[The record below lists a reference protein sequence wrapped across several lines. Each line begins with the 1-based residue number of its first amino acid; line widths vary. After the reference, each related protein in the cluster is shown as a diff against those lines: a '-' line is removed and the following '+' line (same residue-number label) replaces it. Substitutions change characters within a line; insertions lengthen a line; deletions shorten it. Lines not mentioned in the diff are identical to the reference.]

1 MSGQLLSSKVVVVEE
16 EPRVRGIPA
25 VPTSIAGAVGVTERG
40 PIGEP
45 VLCSSF
51 EEFEARFG
59 GFTADSDL
67 ALAAMGFFE
76 NGGTQLWVVRTVHYG
91 DVQDPATQTALRGW
105 AWLTAGAA
113 DPTPAEV
120 LGAPVQRVFVQ
131 DGDTLVLSVDGGP
144 PATATVV
151 ATQAE
156 LVSAG
161 VFPTGFAGGEVL
173 DVRVMGMDQ
182 TVTFDAA
189 DQSVEQVAARM
200 NEQLQLV
207 SVTVDAGQLR
217 VRTDLGGTDIRLEV
231 VGGDAN
237 AALVF
242 PAGEVAGA
250 GNVAMSA
257 EVGID
262 EIVVIVAADVP
273 GVVAEE
279 VEGALRLRTVST
291 GAAASIQVDPTS
303 TLDDQLG
310 LDNDPHLG
318 AEGGAANAL
327 RVEGKD
333 PAPSR
338 TGLRSR
344 SGRPPEARPASST
357 SRSSRTGC
365 TGSSSPT

>member
-1 MSGQLLSSKVVVVEE
+1 MGD
-16 EPRVRGIPA
+16 RVQDA
-25 VPTSIAGAVGVTERG
+25 VDRARAVLDGLGAAGAD
-40 PIGEP
+40 GEP
-45 VLCSSF
+45 VEKTIWGSP
-51 EEFEARFG
+51 AGKKR
-59 GFTADSDL
+59 L
-67 ALAAMGFFE
+67 ATG
-76 NGGTQLWVVRTVHYG
+76 
-91 DVQDPATQTALRGW
+91 
-105 AWLTAGAA
+105 
-113 DPTPAEV
+113 
-120 LGAPVQRVFVQ
+120 
-131 DGDTLVLSVDGGP
+131 
-144 PATATVV
+144 TVV
-151 ATQAE
+151 AGQAE

-217 VRTDLGGTDIRLEV
+217 VRTDLGGTDIRLAV
-231 VGGDAN
+231 LGGDAN
-237 AALVF
+237 AALAF

-257 EVGID
+257 EVGLG
-262 EIVVIVAADVP
+262 EIAAIVAADIP
-273 GVVAEE
+273 GVIAEE

-291 GAAASIQVDPTS
+291 GVAASIQVDPTS